1 MAAGARAGHGE
12 AEVGVDGSSEI
23 QSASAGISQY
33 AQRRATRTKIAQR
46 GRTGRRGKM
55 SIK

>member
-1 MAAGARAGHGE
+1 LAGARAGHGE